1 MGEYWWR
8 RRLERKL
15 LELAG
20 QSCVN
25 TKSTGQWLAPC
36 LGDVR
41 IEGVEALLPQQ
52 LAKTCGPVRRGG
64 RVVECGGLENR
75 CPFARTGGSNPSL
88 SATIYI

>member
-1 MGEYWWR
+1 MGEYRWR

-20 QSCVN
+20 RSCVN

-41 IEGVEALLPQQ
+41 IEGVEALLP
-52 LAKTCGPVRRGG
+52 
-64 RVVECGGLENR
+64 
-75 CPFARTGGSNPSL
+75 
-88 SATIYI
+88 